1 MILPKGSVL
10 TILTFPQKT
19 LSAGLRASAP
29 SGRAACV
36 HNNPGLRASA
46 PFRACGEKLAKLE
59 LQRNPQSFIYAKKIR
74 DNTLLTIK

>member
-1 MILPKGSVL
+1 MYHFFGMHDSTFFL
-10 TILTFPQKT
+10 TQVKFYPCTPHATSIQKE
-19 LSAGLRASAP
+19 LKWLKY
-29 SGRAACV
+29 
-36 HNNPGLRASA
+36 GLRASA

>member
-1 MILPKGSVL
+1 MILPKGGVL
-10 TILTFPQKT
+10 TILTFPKKP

-46 PFRACGEKLAKLE
+46 PSGRANYSNFPPNPLAL
-59 LQRNPQSFIYAKKIR
+59 
-74 DNTLLTIK
+74 D